1 MPHKIYGRIR
11 IITLATAIS
20 VLLVPPGY
28 AQSGTKP
35 ANNGATASNQS
46 CDGALD
52 IVPSKSMSFMRK
64 RRPGKSDDPSRKK
77 TSNRKTVKSL

>member
-1 MPHKIYGRIR
+1 M
-11 IITLATAIS
+11 LATSMSAAI
-20 VLLVPPGY
+20 LQLGY
-28 AQSGTKP
+28 AQSETKP
-35 ANNGATASNQS
+35 ANSGATASNQS

-64 RRPGKSDDPSRKK
+64 RRPGKSADPSQKK